1 MIYRIIRKLLF
12 FLEPE
17 LAHNLVFK
25 SLKFFNFIGILDFF
39 RPKYKVSNKRVFN
52 INFKNP
58 IGVAA
63 GLDKNAEYINIF
75 DKLGFGFI
83 EVGTLTPRPQPG
95 NRKPRIFRLINEK
108 AIINRFGFNNVG
120 IDQAL
125 INIKKS
131 NYQGVLGINIG
142 KNFDTPTQEAIQDY
156 LICFRKAYKFASYIT
171 INISSPNTKNLRELQ
186 NRDNFVILISQI
198 KSEQSKLTKLHS
210 KYVPFV
216 VKISPDCSNEEI
228 DNICKVLLANNVD
241 GIIATNTTISRDGLN
256 SKFKNEEGGLSGE
269 PLKIKSLATQ
279 KRLYT
284 KLRNKI
290 PIIGVGGIMNGS
302 DAKERFDNG
311 ADLIQIY
318 SGFIYHGN
326 NLIHELLEST
336 PQR

>member
-1 MIYRIIRKLLF
+1 MIYKIIRKFLF
-12 FLEPE
+12 ILEPE

-25 SLKFFNFIGILDFF
+25 FLKILNFIGILDFF
-39 RPKYKVSNKRVFN
+39 RPNYREGNKKVFN
-52 INFKNP
+52 TTFKNL

-131 NYQGVLGINIG
+131 KYQGVLGINIG
-142 KNFDTPTQEAIQDY
+142 KNFDTPTEEAIEDY
-156 LICFRKAYKFASYIT
+156 LICFRKAYKYASYIT

-186 NRDNFVILISQI
+186 NKDYFVVLVSQI
-198 KSEQSKLTKLHS
+198 KNEQSKLTKLHS

-228 DNICKVLLANNVD
+228 DNICEVLLANNVD
-241 GIIATNTTISRDGLN
+241 GVIATNTTISRDGLN
-256 SKFKNEEGGLSGE
+256 SKFKNEEGGLSGA
-269 PLKIKSLATQ
+269 PLKNKSLDTQ
-279 KRLYT
+279 KRLYA

-290 PIIGVGGIMNGS
+290 TIIGVGGIMTAA
-302 DAKERFDNG
+302 DAKEKFDNG

-318 SGFIYHGN
+318 SGFIYRGN
-326 NLIHELLEST
+326 TLIHELLKST
-336 PQR
+336 SQK

>member
-1 MIYRIIRKLLF
+1 MIYRIIRKFLF
-12 FLEPE
+12 ILEPE

-25 SLKFFNFIGILDFF
+25 FLKILNFIGILDFF
-39 RPKYKVSNKRVFN
+39 RPKYKVSHKKVFN
-52 INFKNP
+52 ITFKNP

-125 INIKKS
+125 INIKNSK
-131 NYQGVLGINIG
+131 YQGVLGINIG
-142 KNFDTPTQEAIQDY
+142 KNFDTPTEEAIQDY

-186 NRDNFVILISQI
+186 NKDNFVILISQI

-228 DNICKVLLANNVD
+228 DNICEVLLANNVD
-241 GIIATNTTISRDGLN
+241 GVIATNTTISRDGLN
-256 SKFKNEEGGLSGE
+256 SKFMNEEGGLSGA
-269 PLKIKSLATQ
+269 PLKNKSLGTQ
-279 KRLYT
+279 KRLYA

-290 PIIGVGGIMNGS
+290 PIIGVGGIMTAA
-302 DAKERFDNG
+302 DAKEKFDHG

-318 SGFIYHGN
+318 SGFIYRGST
-326 NLIHELLEST
+326 LIHELLEST
-336 PQR
+336 SQR

>member
-1 MIYRIIRKLLF
+1 MIYKIIRKFLF
-12 FLEPE
+12 ILEPE

-25 SLKFFNFIGILDFF
+25 FLKILNFIGILDFF
-39 RPKYKVSNKRVFN
+39 RPNYREGNKKVFN
-52 INFKNP
+52 TTFKNL

-95 NRKPRIFRLINEK
+95 NRKPRIFRLIDEK

-131 NYQGVLGINIG
+131 KYQGVLGINIG
-142 KNFDTPTQEAIQDY
+142 KNFDTPTKEAIQDY
-156 LICFRKAYKFASYIT
+156 LICFRKAYKYASYIT
-171 INISSPNTKNLRELQ
+171 INISYPNTKNLRELQ
-186 NRDNFVILISQI
+186 NKDYFVVLVSQI
-198 KSEQSKLTKLHS
+198 KNEQSKLTKLHS

-228 DNICKVLLANNVD
+228 DNICEVLLANNVD
-241 GIIATNTTISRDGLN
+241 GVIATNTTISRDGLN
-256 SKFKNEEGGLSGE
+256 SKFKNEEGGLSGA
-269 PLKIKSLATQ
+269 PLKNKSLDTQ
-279 KRLYT
+279 KRLYA

-290 PIIGVGGIMNGS
+290 TIIGVGGIMTAA
-302 DAKERFDNG
+302 DAKEKFDNG

-318 SGFIYHGN
+318 SGFIYRGN
-326 NLIHELLEST
+326 TLIHELLEST
-336 PQR
+336 SQK

>member
-1 MIYRIIRKLLF
+1 MIYRIIRKFLF
-12 FLEPE
+12 ILEPE

-25 SLKFFNFIGILDFF
+25 FLKILNFIGILDFF
-39 RPKYKVSNKRVFN
+39 RPKYKVSHKKVFN
-52 INFKNP
+52 ITFKNP

-83 EVGTLTPRPQPG
+83 EVGTLTPRAQPG
-95 NRKPRIFRLINEK
+95 NRRPRIFRLINEK

-125 INIKKS
+125 INIKNSK
-131 NYQGVLGINIG
+131 YQGVLGINIG
-142 KNFDTPTQEAIQDY
+142 KNFNTPTEGAIEDY
-156 LICFRKAYKFASYIT
+156 LICFRKAYKYASYIT

-186 NRDNFVILISQI
+186 NKDNFVILISKI
-198 KSEQSKLTKLHS
+198 KSEQSKLTKIHS

-228 DNICKVLLANNVD
+228 DNICDVLIANNVD
-241 GIIATNTTISRDGLN
+241 GVIATNTTISRDGLN

-269 PLKIKSLATQ
+269 PLKNKSLDTQ
-279 KRLYT
+279 KRLYA

-290 PIIGVGGIMNGS
+290 PIIGVGGIMTAA
-302 DAKERFDNG
+302 DAKEKFDHG

-318 SGFIYHGN
+318 SGFIYRGN
-326 NLIHELLEST
+326 TLIHELLEST
-336 PQR
+336 SQR

>member
-1 MIYRIIRKLLF
+1 MIYRIIRKFLF
-12 FLEPE
+12 ILEPE

-25 SLKFFNFIGILDFF
+25 FLKILNFIGILDFF
-39 RPKYKVSNKRVFN
+39 RPKYKVSHKKVFN
-52 INFKNP
+52 ITFKNP

-83 EVGTLTPRPQPG
+83 EVGTLTPRAQPG
-95 NRKPRIFRLINEK
+95 NRRPRIFRLINEK

-131 NYQGVLGINIG
+131 KYQGVLGINIG
-142 KNFDTPTQEAIQDY
+142 KNFDTPTEEAIQDY
-156 LICFRKAYKFASYIT
+156 LICFRKAYKYASYIT

-186 NRDNFVILISQI
+186 NKDNFVVLVSQI
-198 KSEQSKLTKLHS
+198 KNEQSKLTKLHS

-228 DNICKVLLANNVD
+228 DNICEVLLANNVD
-241 GIIATNTTISRDGLN
+241 GVIATNTTISRDGLN
-256 SKFKNEEGGLSGE
+256 SKFKNEEGGLSGA
-269 PLKIKSLATQ
+269 PLKNKSLDTQ
-279 KRLYT
+279 KRLYA

-290 PIIGVGGIMNGS
+290 PIIGVGGIMTAA
-302 DAKERFDNG
+302 DAKEKFDNG

-326 NLIHELLEST
+326 NLIHELLEITS
-336 PQR
+336 QR